1 MERSGRAEIISIG
14 DELLIGQVVNTNAS
28 WMAEQLSLA
37 GIVLNRIT
45 AIGDKEID
53 IFQAID
59 EALKRVQVVFIT
71 GGLGPTS
78 DDITKPALC
87 KYFNTE
93 LIFNQEA
100 FNQASELF
108 ARRGYAMTE
117 RNREQAMLPAVC
129 EPIRNNLGTAPGMW
143 FEKEGGFIVS
153 MPGVPFEMK
162 AMFVAEV
169 IPKLKRCVW
178 TQNLVHKTLMTTGVG
193 ESVLADRI
201 LNWEE
206 ELPDNFKLAYLPQPG
221 LVRLRLSG
229 HGMDSLSLNL
239 ELKRLTNELAGLLN
253 EYVYGFDDESLE
265 SIVGKMLGAGRK
277 TLAIAESCTGG
288 AISAMITSVPGSSAY
303 FMGSVV
309 AYSNEIKHKILG
321 VDNQLILQYGAVSRE
336 VVEAM
341 AKGARETFAV
351 DYALATSGIA
361 GPDGGTQEK
370 PVGTIWISLASA
382 AETIS
387 VCHTFGEHRDRN
399 IRRSTLAALNMLRL
413 ELLSDSV

>member
-129 EPIRNNLGTAPGMW
+129 EPIRNSLGTAPGMW
-143 FEKEGGFIVS
+143 FEKE
-153 MPGVPFEMK
+153 VPDPLGPM
-162 AMFVAEV
+162 
-169 IPKLKRCVW
+169 
-178 TQNLVHKTLMTTGVG
+178 MTTF
-193 ESVLADRI
+193 SP
-201 LNWEE
+201 
-206 ELPDNFKLAYLPQPG
+206 EL
-221 LVRLRLSG
+221 
-229 HGMDSLSLNL
+229 MD
-239 ELKRLTNELAGLLN
+239 RLTSFNACNWPKNL
-253 EYVYGFDDESLE
+253 
-265 SIVGKMLGAGRK
+265 
-277 TLAIAESCTGG
+277 
-288 AISAMITSVPGSSAY
+288 
-303 FMGSVV
+303 
-309 AYSNEIKHKILG
+309 
-321 VDNQLILQYGAVSRE
+321 
-336 VVEAM
+336 
-341 AKGARETFAV
+341 
-351 DYALATSGIA
+351 
-361 GPDGGTQEK
+361 
-370 PVGTIWISLASA
+370 
-382 AETIS
+382 
-387 VCHTFGEHRDRN
+387 
-399 IRRSTLAALNMLRL
+399 
-413 ELLSDSV
+413 